1 MQFLYNSQAGKELI
15 WLNGEEVKHLKA
27 RRLKEG
33 ARLVVKNLCDNYDY
47 LYEIMLFAKNSAKLE
62 LVFSSLMQSKE
73 NLTTLAW
80 AVVEPSVVEKTLPS
94 LNELGLGKLVLVYAD
109 FSQKDVRLDLQR
121 MRRILINSCEQCGRG
136 DLMRVEVLGS
146 SDELL
151 QNYPQTALLDFG
163 APHIASAQTQMFFVG
178 PEGGFSERERELFCQ
193 KVGLNSRYI
202 LRSNT
207 AATAVASLL
216 LT

>member
-1 MQFLYNSQAGKELI
+1 
-15 WLNGEEVKHLKA
+15 
-27 RRLKEG
+27 
-33 ARLVVKNLCDNYDY
+33 
-47 LYEIMLFAKNSAKLE
+47 
-62 LVFSSLMQSKE
+62 
-73 NLTTLAW
+73 
-80 AVVEPSVVEKTLPS
+80 
-94 LNELGLGKLVLVYAD
+94 
-109 FSQKDVRLDLQR
+109 
-121 MRRILINSCEQCGRG
+121 
-136 DLMRVEVLGS
+136 MRVEVLGS